1 MMKKR
6 NPFANKQ
13 GSSFLSLV
21 QRITEGYEGDETEGL
36 DFDEDADVEDTSDDI
51 NLDDDDVVADDE
63 FESDDDFGS
72 DEETVT
78 LDIPKS
84 LAQQLITA
92 LQAVVD
98 SEDDVDFEDADLEG
112 DDFESDD
119 DLEGD
124 DEFEPADDEFEP
136 AEDEEETEEEEEDE
150 EEEAEDIEEAE
161 EDEEVLGS
169 NQSNV
174 AQSTI
179 SRNGAPKRSKAS
191 TSWNT
196 GKTVKSV
203 FDQTVSHEGEP
214 AGTSRD
220 GAPKRSK
227 FSKNWNNSKTVSS
240 RLQPGK
246 HIMEIGK

>member
-21 QRITEGYEGDETEGL
+21 QRITEGFEGDETEGL
-36 DFDEDADVEDTSDDI
+36 DIDDEADVEDTSDDI
-51 NLDDDDVVADDE
+51 DADTE
-63 FESDDDFGS
+63 FDSEDDFGG
-72 DEETVT
+72 DDETVT
-78 LDIPKS
+78 IDIPKS

-98 SEDDVDFEDADLEG
+98 SDDSFDVEDDIDFDDADLDSEDDFDAEG
-112 DDFESDD
+112 DDLDLDD
-119 DLEGD
+119 DEY
-124 DEFEPADDEFEP
+124 AP
-136 AEDEEETEEEEEDE
+136 AEDEEMEEEEDE
-150 EEEAEDIEEAE
+150 EEEELEDAE

-169 NQSNV
+169 DQSNV
-174 AQSTI
+174 AQSTV

-191 TSWNT
+191 TTWNT

-203 FDQTVSHEGEP
+203 FDQTVSKEGEP

-227 FSKNWNNSKTVSS
+227 FTKSWNTSKTVNS
-240 RLQPGK
+240 RLQPKK

>member
-36 DFDEDADVEDTSDDI
+36 DFDEDTDTEDTSDDI
-51 NLDDDDVVADDE
+51 NLDDVAADDE
-63 FESDDDFGS
+63 FESDDEFGS

-78 LDIPKS
+78 IDIPKS

-98 SEDDVDFEDADLEG
+98 SEDDVDFEDTDLES
-112 DDFESDD
+112 DELESDD
-119 DLEGD
+119 DFEAAD
-124 DEFEPADDEFEP
+124 DDFEPADDDDFEP
-136 AEDEEETEEEEEDE
+136 AEDEEDAEEEEEEDE
-150 EEEAEDIEEAE
+150 IEDAE

-174 AQSTI
+174 AQSTV

-246 HIMEIGK
+246 HIMEVGK

>member
-36 DFDEDADVEDTSDDI
+36 DLDDEADVEDTSDDI
-51 NLDDDDVVADDE
+51 DTDDVFDAEDDFGADDE
-63 FESDDDFGS
+63 
-72 DEETVT
+72 TVT
-78 LDIPKS
+78 IDIPKS

-98 SEDDVDFEDADLEG
+98 SDDSFDGEDDVDFDDADLEG
-112 DDFESDD
+112 EDDFDA
-119 DLEGD
+119 EGD
-124 DEFEPADDEFEP
+124 DLDLDDDEYAP
-136 AEDEEETEEEEEDE
+136 AEDEELED
-150 EEEAEDIEEAE
+150 AE

-169 NQSNV
+169 DQSNV
-174 AQSTI
+174 AQSTV

-191 TSWNT
+191 TTWNT

-203 FDQTVSHEGEP
+203 FDQTVSKEGEP

-227 FSKNWNNSKTVSS
+227 FSKSWNTSKTVNS
-240 RLQPGK
+240 RLQPKK